1 MAARPNLPDTGMHQ
15 KYKCAIIQEQDG
27 SKEQLILPSET
38 DAVTKD
44 NQLEKAVIDS
54 ADQGSVRCAINLISE
69 CFIINTL
76 PY

>member
-1 MAARPNLPDTGMHQ
+1 MAARPNLPDT
-15 KYKCAIIQEQDG
+15 DG

-54 ADQGSVRCAINLISE
+54 ADQGSAASYGMIVRKDGSILCMS
-69 CFIINTL
+69 
-76 PY
+76 YG